1 MLLLQAPAT
10 APANWF
16 DLVVTSS
23 IETKAVLVVTALFSL
38 ASWFIIALK
47 TWQFRRLKRQAG
59 KFFTELDR
67 SHHLQDAYRG
77 AMKLPSSPFNRLF
90 REGITFY
97 NQLQPGV
104 IREEG
109 TGRGALSPTQLEALK
124 MVMGK
129 EVAAERDSAAVYVS
143 WLATIGSVAPL
154 LGLLG
159 TVLGVMDAF
168 IGIATKG
175 SGNLA
180 AVAPGVAEALITTV
194 AGLAAAIP
202 AVMAYN
208 HFANRVGEFESE
220 LEGFGNALVGWMA
233 REGLL

>member
-1 MLLLQAPAT
+1 MLLIQAT
-10 APANWF
+10 ETTGTTWF
-16 DLVVTSS
+16 QLVLTSS
-23 IETKAVLVVTALFSL
+23 IETKTVLSVTALFSL
-38 ASWFIIALK
+38 ASWFIIVLK
-47 TWQFRRLKRQAG
+47 WWQFRRLRSQAG
-59 KFFTELDR
+59 RFFRDLDR
-67 SHHLQDAYRG
+67 SDHLQDAYRS
-77 AMKLPSSPFNRLF
+77 AMKLPPSPFNRLF

-109 TGRGALSPTQLEALK
+109 TGRGALSPSQLEALK
-124 MVMGK
+124 MVLGK
-129 EVAAERDSAAVYVS
+129 EVAAERDVAAVYVS
-143 WLATIGSVAPL
+143 WLATIGAVAPL

-159 TVLGVMDAF
+159 TVLGVMNAF
-168 IGIATKG
+168 IGIASKG

-180 AVAPGVAEALITTV
+180 AVAPGVAEALVTTV

-208 HFANRVGEFESE
+208 YFANRVGEVEAE
-220 LEGFGNALVGWMA
+220 LEGFGNALIGWMA